1 MSQDRSF
8 QNTIGVGNTIK
19 GIWKPRH
26 KRHHCHEVDWT
37 DTPNGQKNNQ
47 FILNLGHSHK
57 AHNTFLDQDLSSG
70 DIVIF
75 GPEGTIIRYI
85 PFSYTGVLDD
95 VLGQL
100 GKLDVLTNPWIQD
113 STIEIEKL
121 SPQLQDL
128 ILEGTI
134 NITTQNTQTV
144 MLGGNGTSANP
155 LEQHAIISPKS
166 GNTLINDV
174 GLYVPNTELTLNGDE
189 LTFIDNKGD
198 SNTIDLSSLST
209 PISPDIDNALTD
221 TFNGLKVSNKLS
233 QFDNDQDFI
242 TSQQVND
249 QELTVEG
256 SGGLTGSGTFT
267 QNASTNKTITIE
279 LSQQTDER
287 IQKGESQHSWGDH
300 SLVGYSLTDT
310 TYSNGDG
317 LNLSGTEFSV
327 KFGQISGT
335 AAEGDDSR
343 IVNQVPNTRTINSK
357 QLTSDISLDKTD
369 IGLDNVDNTQD
380 QNKSVQS
387 AQTLS
392 TPREING
399 VQFDG
404 SQNITINAVDS
415 TARIPS
421 SEKGVQGGVQTL
433 NGSGLI
439 PSEQLPSYVDDVIEV
454 QDYQNLPITGEDGK
468 IYVTLDDG
476 KIYRWAGVSGYIR
489 INDQVTSSEEALKLQ
504 NAYKIQQTGDQ
515 TWEVNFDGSQNVSA
529 QITLQNSGVVQG
541 TYTKLTVDQKGRVT
555 SGASPT
561 DLQGYGITDQVSS
574 SDSRLSDS
582 REWTAS
588 EVTQSQ
594 AENNQDTTVY
604 KWSPV
609 RVWDQIKKFQESLK
623 SSDITNDSG
632 VTGQT
637 VKDALDQL
645 KGDVDQFSTIKRL
658 ETKTQNFSVSEL
670 DKDVLFQVG
679 GVSDIVIALTQG
691 TEPFLVRFKRPL
703 GTAEVTFVS
712 SGSQITDID
721 GNNQIREGGICIA
734 YFDGQNWSL
743 EGKLKY
749 I

>member
-1 MSQDRSF
+1 MQRIPGDGTLSMSFDSAQPRPIDARTLVEEF
-8 QNTIGVGNTIK
+8 TDLTEVNTWMVTYGGYAVNSQYQGMIVSVYNDPHGKN
-19 GIWKPRH
+19 GIYRLDKMNYETQQADIADPDNWVKLN
-26 KRHHCHEVDWT
+26 E
-37 DTPNGQKNNQ
+37 GQ
-47 FILNLGHSHK
+47 
-57 AHNTFLDQDLSSG
+57 
-70 DIVIF
+70 
-75 GPEGTIIRYI
+75 EG
-85 PFSYTGVLDD
+85 
-95 VLGQL
+95 
-100 GKLDVLTNPWIQD
+100 
-113 STIEIEKL
+113 
-121 SPQLQDL
+121 
-128 ILEGTI
+128 
-134 NITTQNTQTV
+134 
-144 MLGGNGTSANP
+144 
-155 LEQHAIISPKS
+155 
-166 GNTLINDV
+166 
-174 GLYVPNTELTLNGDE
+174 GDE
-189 LTFIDNKGD
+189 VTV
-198 SNTIDLSSLST
+198 
-209 PISPDIDNALTD
+209 SPDTDNALVNSP
-221 TFNGLKVSNKLS
+221 NGLKVSNKLS
-233 QFDNDQDFI
+233 QFENDQDFI
-242 TSQQVND
+242 TSQQV
-249 QELTVEG
+249 
-256 SGGLTGSGTFT
+256 
-267 QNASTNKTITIE
+267 
-279 LSQQTDER
+279 
-287 IQKGESQHSWGDH
+287 
-300 SLVGYSLTDT
+300 T

-317 LNLSGTEFSV
+317 LDLSGTEFSV
-327 KFGQISGT
+327 KFGQNSGT

-357 QLTSDISLDKTD
+357 QLTDNISLDKTD

-380 QNKSVQS
+380 QDKSVQS

-454 QDYQNLPITGEDGK
+454 QDYQNLPITGEDSK

-476 KIYRWAGVSGYIR
+476 KIYRWAGVSGYFR

-529 QITLQNSGVVQG
+529 QITLQNSGVVQS

-555 SGASPT
+555 SGANPT

-582 REWTAS
+582 REWVAS

-594 AENNQDTTVY
+594 AENDQDTTVY

-623 SSDITNDSG
+623 SSDITNDSD

-645 KGDVDQFSTIKRL
+645 KVDVDQFSTIKRL
-658 ETKTQNFSVSEL
+658 EIKTQNFSVSKL

-679 GVSDIVIALTQG
+679 GVSDIAITLTQG